1 MLTYI
6 ILIKIRNNIN
16 LMDINIYYFKLIL
29 LEIFLESIKHQVK

>member
-29 LEIFLESIKHQVK
+29 LGIFLESIKHRVK